1 MSHDYTPDEVTFALY
16 FDNELDHD
24 EEAKFEAALNTNSE
38 LLARYNLWTETYEH
52 ICDHFEALEETYPLE
67 SFTERVMK
75 ELPQEAPWEQES
87 SSERISQAIEERE
100 SSWFK
105 RFFMPMLVGSLTVAV
120 VVVILSRKDQL
131 VSTPN
136 DVTPQRS
143 DTQLIDH
150 KVTWLEDDEDED
162 EDIEHSEDIRG
173 EDEGI

>member
-1 MSHDYTPDEVTFALY
+1 
-16 FDNELDHD
+16 
-24 EEAKFEAALNTNSE
+24 
-38 LLARYNLWTETYEH
+38 
-52 ICDHFEALEETYPLE
+52 
-67 SFTERVMK
+67 MK
-75 ELPQEAPWEQES
+75 GLPQEAPWEQES

-120 VVVILSRKDQL
+120 VVMILSRKDQL